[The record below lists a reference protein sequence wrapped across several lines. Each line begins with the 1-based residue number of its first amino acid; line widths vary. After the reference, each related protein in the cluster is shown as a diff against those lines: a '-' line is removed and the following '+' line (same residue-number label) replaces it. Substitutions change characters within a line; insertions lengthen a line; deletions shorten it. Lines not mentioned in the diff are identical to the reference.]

1 MMGFLAYSLLWLII
15 AYIIMSLILT
25 YLVQQYP
32 RNPVTDQPDWG
43 KILDTRIPAIDGGS
57 LEVWRIEPDGPCRG
71 TVVLAHGWG
80 RNRNRMVSRAR
91 VFGAMGFTTI
101 LHSARDHGNS
111 SPRRFM
117 NAMKF
122 SEDIETVLDWVGK
135 PVILYG
141 HSAGAGGSILA
152 ASRNAHRIQLLF
164 LEGCYAYTKEAL
176 LNLYRWFNWY
186 IGACFGPAIIFWMD
200 MFYQSDINL
209 TSPALIAPVITMP
222 VMVIHGEK
230 DQRFPVSFAHTLKNS
245 FRPGLAEIYVASG
258 AGHSG
263 SSQTP
268 GYAPAIEGFLKR
280 NNFVGPPIT
289 VNNSESIRLRN

>member
-1 MMGFLAYSLLWLII
+1 MGFLAYGLLWLAG
-15 AYIIMSLILT
+15 AYILLSLILA
-25 YLVQQYP
+25 YIVQAYP
-32 RNPVTDQPDWG
+32 RKPVIDQPDWG
-43 KILDTRIPAIDGGS
+43 RVFDTRIPAVDGGS
-57 LEVWRIEPDGPCRG
+57 LEVWRIEPDGPSRG
-71 TVVLAHGWG
+71 TVVLAHGWS
-80 RNRNRMVSRAR
+80 RNRNRMVGRAR
-91 VFGAMGFTTI
+91 IFGKLGFTTI

-122 SEDIETVLDWVGK
+122 SEDIESVLNWVGS

-141 HSAGAGGSILA
+141 HSAGAAGAILA
-152 ASRNAHRIQLLF
+152 TARNAHRIQLLF

-176 LNLYRWFNWY
+176 LSLYRWFNRY

-200 MFYQSDINL
+200 LFYRSDINL
-209 TSPALIAPVITMP
+209 TSPALIAPEIPMP

-230 DQRFPVSFAHTLKNS
+230 DQRFPVSYAHTLRNS
-245 FRPGLAEIYVASG
+245 FKPGQAEIYVAPG

-268 GYAPAIEGFLKR
+268 GYVPAIKGFLER
-280 NNFVGPPIT
+280 HHAAVG
-289 VNNSESIRLRN
+289 R

>member
-1 MMGFLAYSLLWLII
+1 MMGFLAYGLLWLIGV
-15 AYIIMSLILT
+15 YILMSLILT
-25 YLVQQYP
+25 YLVQEYP

-43 KILDTRIPAIDGGS
+43 KVLDTRIPAFDGGS
-57 LEVWRIEPDGPCRG
+57 LEVWRIEPDGPSRG

-80 RNRNRMVSRAR
+80 RNRNRMVERAR
-91 VFGAMGFTTI
+91 VFGRMGFTTV

-122 SEDIETVLDWVGK
+122 SEDIEAVIDWVGS

-152 ASRNAHRIQLLF
+152 AARNAHRIQLLF

-186 IGACFGPAIIFWMD
+186 IGTCFGPAIIFWMD
-200 MFYQSDINL
+200 LFYRSDINL
-209 TSPALIAPVITMP
+209 TSPALIAPDIKMP
-222 VMVIHGEK
+222 VMLIHGEK
-230 DQRFPVSFAHTLKNS
+230 DQRFPVAYAHILKNS
-245 FRPGLAEIYVASG
+245 FRPGQAEIFVASG

-263 SSQTP
+263 SCQAP
-268 GYAPAIEGFLKR
+268 GYAATIKEFLDR
-280 NNFVGPPIT
+280 HLAVF
-289 VNNSESIRLRN
+289 SR

>member
-1 MMGFLAYSLLWLII
+1 MMGFWAYGLLWLIG
-15 AYIIMSLILT
+15 AYILLSLILT
-25 YLVQQYP
+25 YLVQEYP
-32 RNPVTDQPDWG
+32 RNPVADQPDWG
-43 KILDTRIPAIDGGS
+43 KILDTRIPAIDGGW
-57 LEVWRIEPDGPCRG
+57 LEVWRIEPDGPSRG

-80 RNRNRMVSRAR
+80 RNRNRMVGRAR
-91 VFGAMGFTTI
+91 VFGAMGFTTV

-122 SEDIETVLDWVGK
+122 CEDIEAVLDWVAR

-152 ASRNAHRIQLLF
+152 AARNAHRIQLLF

-176 LNLYRWFNWY
+176 LGLYRWFNWY
-186 IGACFGPAIIFWMD
+186 IGTCFGPAIIFWMD
-200 MFYQSDINL
+200 LFYRSDINL
-209 TSPALIAPVITMP
+209 TSPALIAPDITMP
-222 VMVIHGEK
+222 VMVIHGER
-230 DQRFPVSFAHTLKNS
+230 DQRFPAAYAHTLKNS
-245 FRPGLAEIYVASG
+245 FKPGQAEIYVAPG

-268 GYAPAIEGFLKR
+268 GYAAAIKVFLDR
-280 NNFVGPPIT
+280 HLAVFGC
-289 VNNSESIRLRN
+289 